1 MIHDDDIHYSDV
13 RRLLDCRMDY
23 CEEEREDM
31 ELPLFDFTTIADAT
45 DNFSSNNKLGQGG
58 FGPVYKG
65 TLIGGKEIA
74 VKRRSKESG
83 QGMREFKNEVI
94 LIAKLQHRNLVQLLG
109 CCIQNDEKMLIYE
122 YTSNRSLDFFIFGMI
137 LSKLNYMDLQ
147 SYHPPLV
154 LLNPLGF
161 IHSAL
166 YLS

>member
-1 MIHDDDIHYSDV
+1 M
-13 RRLLDCRMDY
+13 
-23 CEEEREDM
+23 
-31 ELPLFDFTTIADAT
+31 
-45 DNFSSNNKLGQGG
+45 NNDQQ
-58 FGPVYKG
+58 G

-94 LIAKLQHRNLVQLLG
+94 LIAKLQHRNLVKLLG

-122 YTSNRSLDFFIFGMI
+122 YTSNRSLDFFLFGMI

-161 IHSAL
+161 IQSL
-166 YLS
+166 RYLTCSKTVQIRKDRNRSTGLPATTLLTELHEGFSIFTKTRD